1 MKKEWSKISLVFFFV
16 VALIGTLLRST
27 FFISIP
33 LEYGNL
39 VHAHSHTAFQGWIY
53 TVIILLLT
61 NLYLK
66 KHQIQKGRYSLQF
79 NLTIFVLIGTLISF
93 SLQGYGLYSII
104 FSTLFQLL
112 NYWFIYRFIKDTR
125 GINSPS
131 KDTIS
136 FRFIKTGLWLG
147 LLSTIMPY
155 GIGLLSAKGLGGTEV
170 YLSFVYT
177 FMHLQYNGWFLFVAL
192 GLFYK
197 FLEDNNILFNRNHAI
212 KFYQLFTIAVIPA
225 IALSLLGMSFSKYLI
240 LPAYFA
246 ALFQAL
252 GLLFF
257 ILSINSNLKVF
268 LRQKNRWFQLYFI
281 VFLVSFILKII
292 LQCLSVFPVFW
303 SYAFNNKLILLAY
316 LHLSLIGVISFLL
329 LSLIIDLKW
338 ITINGFGKVGSAL
351 LVLGFIATELLL
363 VTGGLGLYHNH
374 LILMLGSASM
384 AMGIFFLIISLCK
397 KTPNTSLLS
406 F

>member
-1 MKKEWSKISLVFFFV
+1 MKKEWSKISLIFFFV

-27 FFISIP
+27 FFIPVP
-33 LEYGNL
+33 LEYRNL
-39 VHAHSHTAFQGWIY
+39 VHAHSHIAFQGWIY
-53 TVIILLLT
+53 TIIILLLT

-66 KHQIQKGRYSLQF
+66 EHQIQKGRYPLQF
-79 NLTIFVLIGTLISF
+79 NLTVFVLIGTLISF
-93 SLQGYGLYSII
+93 SLQGYGLYSIF

-112 NYWFIYRFIKDTR
+112 NYWFIYRFLKDTR
-125 GINSPS
+125 RINSS
-131 KDTIS
+131 AENTIS

-147 LLSTIMPY
+147 LLSTIMPF
-155 GIGLLSAKGLGGTEV
+155 GIGLLSAKGLGGTEI
-170 YLSFVYT
+170 YQSFVYT

-197 FLEDNNILFNRNHAI
+197 FLENNDILFNRNHAI
-212 KFYQLFTIAVIPA
+212 KFYRLFAIAVIPA

-246 ALFQAL
+246 TLFQIL

-257 ILSINSNLKVF
+257 MMSINSKLIAF
-268 LRQKNRWFQLYFI
+268 LSKKNRWFQLYFI
-281 VFLVSFILKII
+281 VFILSFILKII
-292 LQCLSVFPVFW
+292 LQCLSVFSVFW

-329 LSLIIDLKW
+329 LAVIIDLKW
-338 ITINGFGKVGSAL
+338 IIINGLGKVGSTL
-351 LVLGFIATELLL
+351 LVLGFIITELLL
-363 VTGGLGLYHNH
+363 VSGGLELYHNY

-384 AMGIFFLIISLCK
+384 ALGIFFLIINRRK
-397 KTPNTSLLS
+397 Q
-406 F
+406 